1 METFARVYD
10 IYAPHLYTH
19 HLSMIQN
26 DFPQVQEA
34 RAVSDALLTGAHLT
48 GPREMDWVNLE

>member
-10 IYAPHLYTH
+10 IYAAHLYTH

-26 DFPQVQEA
+26 DFPQVQDSCEW
-34 RAVSDALLTGAHLT
+34 RAADRCSL
-48 GPREMDWVNLE
+48 DWAPGDGLS

>member
-10 IYAPHLYTH
+10 IYAPHLYSH

-48 GPREMDWVNLE
+48 GPREMD

>member
-10 IYAPHLYTH
+10 IYAAHLYTH

-34 RAVSDALLTGAHLT
+34 RPVSDALLTGAHLT
-48 GPREMDWVNLE
+48 DWAPGDGLS